1 MLMLN
6 GVMSLLAALGLAFVV
21 LHPAIHEGLAIKGGM
36 ITMIF
41 SLLASTAVAFSD
53 EPSATAAFNA
63 GISLRVGILIV
74 CVGYA
79 FKYRKAKRCGGSTD
93 FGPLTEHTQ

>member
-21 LHPAIHEGLAIKGGM
+21 LHPCIHEGSGDQGGNDHDDSEPPC
-36 ITMIF
+36 I
-41 SLLASTAVAFSD
+41 ASVAFS
-53 EPSATAAFNA
+53 PSIAT
-63 GISLRVGILIV
+63 LRSTLDWLRGGILIV

-79 FKYRKAKRCGGSTD
+79 IKYRKAKRCGGSTD
-93 FGPLTEHTQ
+93 FGHLTENSQ